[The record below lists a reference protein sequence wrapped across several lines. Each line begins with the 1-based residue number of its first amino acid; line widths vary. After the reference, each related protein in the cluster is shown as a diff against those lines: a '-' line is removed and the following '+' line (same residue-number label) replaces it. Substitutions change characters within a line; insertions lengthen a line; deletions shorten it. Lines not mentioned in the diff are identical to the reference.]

1 MTRKGSDWIAPDC
14 AGMDFYAIDRSL
26 QDLLRIYLSDDA

>member
-14 AGMDFYAIDRSL
+14 YGMDFYAIDRSL
-26 QDLLRIYLSDDA
+26 QDLLRI